1 MIKISRTDVSKD
13 HFQQFD
19 NPFIKLDISKFVD
32 MIGFTPITPQIAM
45 LNAINNPNY
54 RFIVA
59 TMARRT
65 GKTECASWI
74 IFLLAM
80 IPKTHITIVSPNYTL
95 SELSWNKQRQ
105 LLKRFNIEI
114 EKDNAK
120 DRVIELSNGSRIR
133 MGSVS
138 QADSLVGVSNN
149 LILYDEAAIED
160 SGREAFEIQLRPTLD
175 KPNSKAIFI
184 STPRGDNFFKDYY
197 LRGFSAEFPNWCSIL
212 ADVEEN
218 PRASAADILE
228 ASKSMSK
235 EVFRQEYY
243 CDFTSRQGQIY
254 NIQDTNIISTI
265 PLYNDVIIGMDIGF
279 KDDTAI
285 CVVGIDLDSGIYY
298 VLDSWQG
305 NLKDTSRLALELRN
319 LMEKY
324 SADYIYVDS
333 AAAQLRY
340 DFAMLYDIATLKAK
354 KDVLLGISYV
364 QMLLEQKKLFVMD
377 NCSLVIEP
385 MQRYSWDSNV
395 REKPKHDS
403 NSHMMDALRYAIYT
417 YSTQVYLGG

>member
-1 MIKISRTDVSKD
+1 MIKISREDVSKD
-13 HFQQFD
+13 DFQTFSD
-19 NPFIKLDISKFVD
+19 PFIKLDIAKFVD
-32 MIGFTPITPQIAM
+32 MIGLTPISPQVAM

-74 IFLLAM
+74 IFLTAM
-80 IPKTHITIVSPNYTL
+80 LPGSHITIVSPNYTL

-105 LLKRFNIEI
+105 LLRKFGIEI

-149 LILYDEAAIED
+149 LILYDEAAIEAA
-160 SGREAFEIQLRPTLD
+160 GREAFEIQLRPTLD
-175 KPNSKAIFI
+175 KPGSKAIFI

-197 LRGFSAEFPNWCSIL
+197 LRGYNPDFPNWCSIL

-228 ASKSMSK
+228 ASKSMSR

-243 CDFTSRQGQIY
+243 CDFTARQGQIY
-254 NIQDTNIISTI
+254 AVTEE
-265 PLYNDVIIGMDIGF
+265 LYGSVGEYSDIIIGMDVGF

-285 CVVGIDLDSGIYY
+285 VVVGVDFSTGMYY
-298 VLDSWQG
+298 VLDSWTG
-305 NLKDTSRLALELRN
+305 NLKDTSKLASELRN

-324 SADYIYVDS
+324 DADFIYVDS

-340 DFAMLYDIATLKAK
+340 DFAMLYDIATTKAK
-354 KDVLLGISYV
+354 KDVLLGISYL
-364 QMLLEQKKLFVMD
+364 QMLVEQKR
-377 NCSLVIEP
+377 LVIREGCSDVYNA
-385 MQRYSWDSNV
+385 MSAYSWDT
-395 REKPKHDS
+395 REGTKEKPKHDWS
-403 NSHMMDALRYAIYT
+403 SHLMDALRYAV
-417 YSTQVYLGG
+417 YSYSSQVG